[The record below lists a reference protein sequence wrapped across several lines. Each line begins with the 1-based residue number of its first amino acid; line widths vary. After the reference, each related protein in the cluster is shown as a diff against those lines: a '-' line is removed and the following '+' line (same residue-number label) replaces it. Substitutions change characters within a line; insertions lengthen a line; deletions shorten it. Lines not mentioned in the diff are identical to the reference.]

1 MSELSPHA
9 PPLRGSLPP
18 EGAPHGLGRPGAT
31 GDVVLQAQGL
41 TKRFTEGRLDVTVL
55 QGVDAGETIAIVGA
69 SGSGKSTLLHLLGGL
84 DAPTSGSVTL
94 MGQSLAGLSAA
105 QQGELRNK
113 HLGFVYQFHHLLPE
127 FSARDNVAMPLWIR
141 RMNRA
146 EAGDQAA
153 QVLAKVGL
161 SERLHHRPAEL
172 SGGERQR
179 VAIARALVA
188 QPACV
193 LADEPTGNLDRG
205 TADGVFELM
214 MQLARDQGTAFIV
227 VTHDD
232 ALAARCGRVLRLTA
246 GVLS

>member
-1 MSELSPHA
+1 
-9 PPLRGSLPP
+9 
-18 EGAPHGLGRPGAT
+18 
-31 GDVVLQAQGL
+31 
-41 TKRFTEGRLDVTVL
+41 
-55 QGVDAGETIAIVGA
+55 
-69 SGSGKSTLLHLLGGL
+69 
-84 DAPTSGSVTL
+84 
-94 MGQSLAGLSAA
+94 
-105 QQGELRNK
+105 
-113 HLGFVYQFHHLLPE
+113 
-127 FSARDNVAMPLWIR
+127 MPLWIR

-146 EAGDQAA
+146 EAGEQAS

-161 SERLHHRPAEL
+161 SERLQHRPAEL

-179 VAIARALVA
+179 VAIARALVTK
-188 QPACV
+188 PACV
-193 LADEPTGNLDRG
+193 LADEPTGNLDRS